1 MKTTISILILFLVFT
16 SGVAS
21 AQSTWARELSNS
33 SADHRPIINKPMQ
46 HGDYQLPAD
55 VAVKPTVDPETGEIK
70 GCTEWDM

>member
-21 AQSTWARELSNS
+21 AQSLLDKEIVNIPTDDS
-33 SADHRPIINKPMQ
+33 PIVNKPMQ
-46 HGDYQLPAD
+46 HKDCQSPAD
-55 VAVKPTVDPETGEIK
+55 VAVYPTVDPETGEIK